1 MFEFLNFKKKKKL
14 HRHEA
19 IVFGRP
25 GNSII
30 KEAYTRL
37 KDNILCYCIDG
48 DKKVIQIESSVQS
61 ESKTTTVGNLAVCLG
76 QSGKKICVLDFD
88 FRKPKVHRLF
98 EMENVNGVFEYMV
111 GECSYEQ
118 LIKPTKFENVS
129 IINRGG
135 EISNPSLI
143 LTSNKTKELIE
154 RLKGEFDILL
164 IDCPP
169 VLLISD
175 YIHIS
180 RLSDGV
186 LFVVA
191 SGHTKKKQVSEAIN
205 QLRKNNIKIIG
216 TAFTFFD
223 PKKSMSFG
231 KYEYY
236 KYYGYGERE

>member
-1 MFEFLNFKKKKKL
+1 MRNIFNFKKTKKL
-14 HRHEA
+14 HRNEA
-19 IVFGRP
+19 IIFGRA
-25 GNSII
+25 GNNIV

-48 DKKVIQIESSVQS
+48 DKKVIQIESSVSS

-76 QSGKKICVLDFD
+76 QSGKKVCVLDFD
-88 FRKPKVHRLF
+88 FRKPKIHRLF
-98 EMENVNGVFEYMV
+98 EEENINGVFEYMID
-111 GECSYEQ
+111 ECSFEQ
-118 LIKPTKFENVS
+118 LVKPTKYENVS

-135 EISNPSLI
+135 NITNPSLI
-143 LTSNKTKELIE
+143 LTSNKIKELIE
-154 RLKGEFDILL
+154 KLKEMYDIIL

-205 QLRKNNIKIIG
+205 QLKKNNIKIIG

-223 PKKSMSFG
+223 PKKSMSYG
-231 KYEYY
+231 KYGYY
-236 KYYGYGERE
+236 SYYGYGETE

>member
-1 MFEFLNFKKKKKL
+1 MFEFLKFKKKKKL
-14 HRHEA
+14 HRNEA
-19 IVFGRP
+19 IIFGRP

-61 ESKTTTVGNLAVCLG
+61 ESKTTTVCNLAVCLG
-76 QSGKKICVLDFD
+76 QSGKKVCILDFD
-88 FRKPKVHRLF
+88 FRKPKIHRLF
-98 EMENVNGVFEYMV
+98 EEENINGVFEYMV

-118 LIKPTKFENVS
+118 LLKPTKYENVS

-135 EISNPSLI
+135 NITNPSLI

-191 SGHTKKKQVSEAIN
+191 SGHTKKKQVSQAISE
-205 QLRKNNIKIIG
+205 LRKNNIKIIG
-216 TAFTFFD
+216 TTFTFFD

-236 KYYGYGERE
+236 RYYGYGERD

>member
-1 MFEFLNFKKKKKL
+1 MFEFLKFKKKKKL
-14 HRHEA
+14 HRNEA
-19 IVFGRP
+19 IIFGRP

-61 ESKTTTVGNLAVCLG
+61 ESKTTTVCNLAVCLG
-76 QSGKKICVLDFD
+76 QSGKKVCILDFD
-88 FRKPKVHRLF
+88 FRKPKIHRLF
-98 EMENVNGVFEYMV
+98 EEENINGIFEYMV
-111 GECSYEQ
+111 DECSYEQ
-118 LIKPTKFENVS
+118 LVKPTKYENVS
-129 IINRGG
+129 IVNRGG
-135 EISNPSLI
+135 NITNPSLI
-143 LTSNKTKELIE
+143 LTSNKTKDLIE
-154 RLKGEFDILL
+154 RLKGDFDILL

-191 SGHTKKKQVSEAIN
+191 SGHTKKKQVSQAISE
-205 QLRKNNIKIIG
+205 LRKNNIKIIG
-216 TAFTFFD
+216 TALTFFD

-236 KYYGYGERE
+236 RYYGYGERD